1 MLSSRHAIRTLWIQT
16 AGCRR
21 HYSSSLLQS
30 SSPKLTAKNEL
41 SDIGI
46 EELVNE
52 IAGEIAAKPR
62 AKKGSRIIDSSNL
75 WNVKRESVAAPA
87 RSSFS
92 SESKVVFEQENSD
105 DAIELG
111 QQPEGLSDVS
121 VGSFVEIR
129 RYLLRY

>member
-1 MLSSRHAIRTLWIQT
+1 
-16 AGCRR
+16 
-21 HYSSSLLQS
+21 
-30 SSPKLTAKNEL
+30 LTAKNEL
-41 SDIGI
+41 NDIGI

-62 AKKGSRIIDSSNL
+62 AKKGSKIIDSSNL
-75 WNVKRESVAAPA
+75 WNVNRESVAAPA
-87 RSSFS
+87 RSSFP

-129 RYLLRY
+129 RYLLHY